1 MKLKE
6 MKLLIER
13 GDKRFFSK
21 WLFWLIF
28 GLAIAVVL
36 IINGFPLWLE
46 YTARYKPSYS
56 WRAHSFDAWT
66 KGDDGRTY
74 LVYIGGYIP
83 VAHFIELRHADK
95 EEGPYKNYVKFHIVP
110 EKAKWGMEHETLY
123 DKGELAVISLPGA
136 PYSVKSPNQNW
147 YGKWPDYHVEYW
159 DETYRVK
166 FAIKPKADYWYQY
179 YRPSGVDGENPYKT
193 GDWGIFQEVN
203 LPIGVNGEIEFK
215 KTGKVVKV
223 SGLGSFSYS
232 VGSPCSVFEWG
243 RHDWGALSFPNGWAS
258 AFMYD
263 QDDWQWGYNRRP
275 HRLCVWDPI
284 KKKYHEGANFRFVEY
299 DFKYK
304 EERDDNYPVHLR
316 IRMQTDGGVYD
327 VSYDVVSH
335 DYVGYIKYV
344 PWKGSIP
351 TSHIYVRANGRFI
364 YPDGTTVELKD
375 GKGIVEHFERVF
387 PDMINITPISFACLI
402 VFLGLIFGFQYR
414 DRRSCLPIVILCVI
428 FSGIGLVAWTLAWL
442 Y

>member
-1 MKLKE
+1 
-6 MKLLIER
+6 
-13 GDKRFFSK
+13 
-21 WLFWLIF
+21 
-28 GLAIAVVL
+28 
-36 IINGFPLWLE
+36 
-46 YTARYKPSYS
+46 
-56 WRAHSFDAWT
+56 
-66 KGDDGRTY
+66 
-74 LVYIGGYIP
+74 
-83 VAHFIELRHADK
+83 
-95 EEGPYKNYVKFHIVP
+95 
-110 EKAKWGMEHETLY
+110 
-123 DKGELAVISLPGA
+123 
-136 PYSVKSPNQNW
+136 
-147 YGKWPDYHVEYW
+147 
-159 DETYRVK
+159 
-166 FAIKPKADYWYQY
+166 
-179 YRPSGVDGENPYKT
+179 
-193 GDWGIFQEVN
+193 
-203 LPIGVNGEIEFK
+203 
-215 KTGKVVKV
+215 
-223 SGLGSFSYS
+223 
-232 VGSPCSVFEWG
+232 
-243 RHDWGALSFPNGWAS
+243 
-258 AFMYD
+258 
-263 QDDWQWGYNRRP
+263 
-275 HRLCVWDPI
+275 
-284 KKKYHEGANFRFVEY
+284 VEY